1 MNRVAKNAMW
11 IIICRIVQS
20 ILALVLNMLVARFL
34 GPSNFGIITYASSL
48 VAFVVPIMQLGLNNI
63 LVQELVNDPKSEGKI
78 LGTSIGLSLL
88 SSFFCIIGLSIFV
101 LFMHKD
107 DFVTILVCILYSLIL
122 VFQAIDYIEYWYQ
135 SKLLSKYISII
146 SLIAYSLV
154 SVYRIFLLVNGKSVY
169 WFALAN
175 ALDYLIISS
184 LGIILYIR
192 LGGNRLS
199 FSGKL
204 AKKLFSKSKH
214 YILSAM
220 MVTMFAQTDKIMI
233 NLMIDE
239 TNTGYYGAAVS
250 CAGMTGFVFTAI
262 IDSFRPTIFEG
273 YKISMPTFERRL
285 KILYSII
292 IYFSLLQSII
302 ITIFSKLIIYILYGS
317 DYMIA
322 SSCLSIIVWYTTFS
336 YVGAIRDIWLLANDL
351 QRYLWKI
358 NLMGALLNVVLNY
371 FLIRIVGING
381 AAIASLITQ
390 IFTNVGLGFLIKP
403 LRHNNELM
411 LASLNIK
418 YLKSAIH
425 GLLKRDYN

>member
-101 LFMHKD
+101 LFIHKD

-403 LRHNNELM
+403 LRHNNGLM

>member
-20 ILALVLNMLVARFL
+20 VLALVLNMLVARFL

-101 LFMHKD
+101 LFIHKD

-403 LRHNNELM
+403 LCHNNELM